1 MEGYVIGD
9 KDLVLGLRLLG
20 IKGRIVSNKEESLE
34 VLKCVI
40 DEGDAKII
48 FISEEFSARIR
59 DELDVIRTRNKDLLI
74 VEVPERVGVK
84 GETPPAQKLI
94 QKTLKIRV

>member
-20 IKGRIVSNKEESLE
+20 IKGRIVSKEESLE
-34 VLKCVI
+34 VLKRVI